1 MTLNL
6 SQEIKCAFAA
16 DISKCF
22 EAIPITPDDPEG
34 LPQALNWMVT
44 TAFKQYAAVHHVSHP
59 VLPLPSEPQAC
70 SNHYAQ
76 THRLQT

>member
-1 MTLNL
+1 VLL
-6 SQEIKCAFAA
+6 LA

-44 TAFKQYAAVHHVSHP
+44 TAFKQYAAYTMSVTCH
-59 VLPLPSEPQAC
+59 LP
-70 SNHYAQ
+70 
-76 THRLQT
+76 